1 MKLRGAA
8 YVAISDLQSRALEV
22 ASSIGVEETFNIL
35 HGDGPEKLGYDVSVE
50 AAGAAAS
57 LQVVLDATRRGG
69 TVVQLGILPRD
80 AVSISLSELG
90 LRELTVFGSQRFET
104 ELDEA
109 VELLAEHPVLAQVI
123 SHDFPLH
130 EAQAAFTMALDSA
143 ASSKILIKVIH

>member
-1 MKLRGAA
+1 MSRRDSYAACPRAWTCAPLR
-8 YVAISDLQSRALEV
+8 SPNRWPL
-22 ASSIGVEETFNIL
+22 
-35 HGDGPEKLGYDVSVE
+35 PCME

-57 LQVVLDATRRGG
+57 LQTMLDATRRGG

-109 VELLAEHPVLAQVI
+109 VELLAEHKFLAEVI
-123 SHDFPLH
+123 SHDFPLA
-130 EAQAAFTMALDSA
+130 EAEAAFAMALDST
-143 ASSKILIKVIH
+143 ASSKVVIKVGALEA